1 MLPLGTASPEA
12 RATESGKLLNYG
24 LQFFESPRLYAANKP
39 VGKLKVFKGEASE
52 VNLGFTRDIYATVPK
67 GSAARIQAK
76 LDAPAKL
83 IAPIKAGQPVG
94 KLTVTLDGKV
104 LAEQPVLALNA
115 VGEAGVFGRLV
126 DSVKLWFN

>member
-1 MLPLGTASPEA
+1 M
-12 RATESGKLLNYG
+12 
-24 LQFFESPRLYAANKP
+24 
-39 VGKLKVFKGEASE
+39 GKLKVFKGEASE